1 MAIVTD
7 GRQGGGAGQ
16 RKLCVAVG
24 ASGSSREH
32 GRVGSGMCSIVYTG
46 ADGKEFRF
54 VACRKL
60 WTRYP
65 LAPRHAPADGGLPG
79 ALGGLQSS
87 VPRMAKI
94 MPRILLT
101 SLQRAMAVLVLV
113 VLVLPL
119 PVVAADHP
127 PPELVD
133 LVGERLEFRLKWQG
147 ISAADATLE
156 VMGGDKGQI
165 LFRATARTVGLADFL
180 YPVRSQ
186 IDSTV
191 WIDGFR
197 AERYVKTGQEG
208 RGDEQDVEEL
218 VFDLD
223 GGQAFLSEDGETREP
238 VEVPADVKDP
248 FSAFYAF
255 RVGEPGPDGVLELT
269 ITDGKRVKAGQ
280 VRVVGRERVKTPAG
294 TFDTVKIAP
303 DIEGLGGVFKKSPG
317 ATLFIWVT
325 DDEWRRPVMLRSKVS
340 VGSFT
345 ARLTS
350 WSHAGVHAQSTDTA
364 TQSD

>member
-1 MAIVTD
+1 
-7 GRQGGGAGQ
+7 
-16 RKLCVAVG
+16 
-24 ASGSSREH
+24 
-32 GRVGSGMCSIVYTG
+32 
-46 ADGKEFRF
+46 
-54 VACRKL
+54 
-60 WTRYP
+60 
-65 LAPRHAPADGGLPG
+65 
-79 ALGGLQSS
+79 
-87 VPRMAKI
+87 MAKI
-94 MPRILLT
+94 MPGTLLIV
-101 SLQRAMAVLVLV
+101 LQRAKLVLA
-113 VLVLPL
+113 LVMLGLPL
-119 PVVAADHP
+119 VVVAADHP
-127 PPELVD
+127 PPELAD

-269 ITDGKRVKAGQ
+269 ITDGN
-280 VRVVGRERVKTPAG
+280 VVTLYP
-294 TFDTVKIAP
+294 
-303 DIEGLGGVFKKSPG
+303 GGVVIGLDESPFPICTEVQYRHHISREKGVLLKTIQVLVIGRFIVPVIGWIG
-317 ATLFIWVT
+317 AHI
-325 DDEWRRPVMLRSKVS
+325 
-340 VGSFT
+340 
-345 ARLTS
+345 
-350 WSHAGVHAQSTDTA
+350 
-364 TQSD
+364 

>member
-1 MAIVTD
+1 M
-7 GRQGGGAGQ
+7 R
-16 RKLCVAVG
+16 
-24 ASGSSREH
+24 
-32 GRVGSGMCSIVYTG
+32 SIVRSG
-46 ADGKEFRF
+46 PKKAS
-54 VACRKL
+54 L
-60 WTRYP
+60 W
-65 LAPRHAPADGGLPG
+65 
-79 ALGGLQSS
+79 
-87 VPRMAKI
+87 
-94 MPRILLT
+94 
-101 SLQRAMAVLVLV
+101 LVLS
-113 VLVLPL
+113 LLALPQ
-119 PVVAADHP
+119 VIAGEEYP
-127 PPELVD
+127 PPDLAD

-156 VMGGDKGQI
+156 VMGGEKGQI

-191 WIDGFR
+191 WLDGFR
-197 AERYVKTGQEG
+197 AEKYVKTGQEG

-218 VFDLD
+218 VFDLE
-223 GGQAFLSEDGETREP
+223 GGLAVLSEDGETREP

-269 ITDGKRVKAGQ
+269 ITDGKRVKVGQ
-280 VRVVGRERVKTPAG
+280 VRIVGRERVKTPAG
-294 TFDTVKIAP
+294 TFETVKIAP

-350 WSHAGVHAQSTDTA
+350 WSHAGVHAQSTDGTSGQ
-364 TQSD
+364 TD

>member
-1 MAIVTD
+1 M
-7 GRQGGGAGQ
+7 R
-16 RKLCVAVG
+16 
-24 ASGSSREH
+24 
-32 GRVGSGMCSIVYTG
+32 SIVRSGPKKASLWLVLSLLALPRVTAG
-46 ADGKEFRF
+46 AD
-54 VACRKL
+54 
-60 WTRYP
+60 Y
-65 LAPRHAPADGGLPG
+65 
-79 ALGGLQSS
+79 
-87 VPRMAKI
+87 
-94 MPRILLT
+94 
-101 SLQRAMAVLVLV
+101 
-113 VLVLPL
+113 
-119 PVVAADHP
+119 P
-127 PPELVD
+127 PPELAD

-156 VMGGDKGQI
+156 VMGGEKGQI

-191 WIDGFR
+191 WLDGFR
-197 AERYVKTGQEG
+197 AEKYVKTGKEG

-218 VFDLD
+218 EFDLE
-223 GGQAFLSEDGETREP
+223 GGLAFLSEDGEAREP
-238 VEVPADVKDP
+238 VEVPEDVKDP

-269 ITDGKRVKAGQ
+269 ITDGKRVKVGQ
-280 VRVVGRERVKTPAG
+280 VRIVGRERVKTPAG

-350 WSHAGVHAQSTDTA
+350 WSHAGVHAQSTDGTSGQ
-364 TQSD
+364 TD